1 MYFFGKDSP
10 NLNSKKPVFFPVL
23 LSNRCQPEQTKICIG
38 DEEKM
43 ELSRGIGVYQAN
55 QVAPPAT
62 HFLPP
67 PITMF
72 GTFAAPVVIIERRQ
86 AAERICISYPNPRRV
101 WVCGTAPPRLLCP
114 CVRSTCSLLA
124 PIVRPTGQRS
134 RGPPSRRG
142 LRRGIA

>member
-1 MYFFGKDSP
+1 
-10 NLNSKKPVFFPVL
+10 
-23 LSNRCQPEQTKICIG
+23 
-38 DEEKM
+38 
-43 ELSRGIGVYQAN
+43 
-55 QVAPPAT
+55 
-62 HFLPP
+62 
-67 PITMF
+67 MF

-86 AAERICISYPNPRRV
+86 AAERICISYPNPWRV

-142 LRRGIA
+142 LRRGIAWERNCLAGWRVEIERIRFRGRKSLESLVSGNFARNCHDIHEETYSWHVYHRSDIARRPARRAAEA